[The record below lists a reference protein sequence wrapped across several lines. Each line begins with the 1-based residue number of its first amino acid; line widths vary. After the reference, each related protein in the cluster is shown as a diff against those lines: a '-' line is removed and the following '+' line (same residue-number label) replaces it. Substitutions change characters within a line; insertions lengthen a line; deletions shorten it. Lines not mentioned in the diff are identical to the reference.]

1 MQLLNRIIMSLSDN
15 PKQVKDAGERLA
27 KSFKAKSDAL
37 IDLNHEQVKILRS
50 EQERLPEEREKQR
63 LKCQV
68 KGEKKLQR
76 KSLKYRFS
84 AMLLSYSS
92 LILSVSGASGS
103 NAILHTGRT
112 LTNPF
117 AIAIFVLQT
126 TLLGYYASESQV
138 RQLYKGTHRKMAIF
152 QYMIIAVSIYC
163 NYIYLNM
170 LIGEPAICMVLAVAF
185 DFGSI
190 AFSQLATVVKY
201 RMIDLD
207 EGNPSILYQL
217 FVVLTHPITNA
228 INSKYEAI
236 IQNKKT
242 EVNLDKQR
250 NCEFENLLS
259 KVIKKCH
266 ELNADTVVN
275 KDTFGLDVVTWQ
287 KARQELEKRG
297 VVHCKNKKTYIS
309 SSLADVAREKIEERE

>member
-1 MQLLNRIIMSLSDN
+1 MQLLNRMIMSLSDN

-27 KSFKAKSDAL
+27 KSVKAKSDAL
-37 IDLNHEQVKILRS
+37 IALNHEQVKILRS

-103 NAILHTGRT
+103 NALLHIGKTF
-112 LTNPF
+112 TNPF

-138 RQLYKGTHRKMAIF
+138 RQLYKGTHRKMSVF

-228 INSKYEAI
+228 INSKYES

-250 NCEFENLLS
+250 DCNFENLLS
-259 KVIKKCH
+259 KVIEKCQ
-266 ELNADTVVN
+266 ELNADTIVN

-287 KARQELEKRG
+287 KARQELEKRDI
-297 VVHCKNKKTYIS
+297 VRCEKKKTYVNKN
-309 SSLADVAREKIEERE
+309 LADVAREKIEE

>member
-1 MQLLNRIIMSLSDN
+1 MQLLNRMIMSLSDN

-27 KSFKAKSDAL
+27 KSVKAKSDAL
-37 IDLNHEQVKILRS
+37 IALNHEQVKILRS

-103 NAILHTGRT
+103 NALLHIGKT

-138 RQLYKGTHRKMAIF
+138 RQLYKGTHRKMSVF

-170 LIGEPAICMVLAVAF
+170 LIGEPAICMVLAIAF

-228 INSKYEAI
+228 INNKYEAI
-236 IQNKKT
+236 MQEQKPKVTSSVYAGSGDLDTEEEKT
-242 EVNLDKQR
+242 KAQENYDSVMKQIANMRSGEV
-250 NCEFENLLS
+250 
-259 KVIKKCH
+259 V
-266 ELNADTVVN
+266 T
-275 KDTFGLDVVTWQ
+275 KDTFGLSQYDWKNVRERLDSNNIV
-287 KARQELEKRG
+287 E
-297 VVHCKNKKTYIS
+297 CKNKKTYI
-309 SSLADVAREKIEERE
+309 V

>member
-1 MQLLNRIIMSLSDN
+1 MQLLNRLILSLSDN
-15 PKQVKDAGERLA
+15 PKQIKDAGERLA
-27 KSFKAKSDAL
+27 KSAKAKSDA
-37 IDLNHEQVKILRS
+37 ITSLNHEEVKVLRS
-50 EQERLPEEREKQR
+50 EQEKLPEEREKER

-68 KGEKKLQR
+68 RGEKKLQR
-76 KSLKYRFS
+76 KSLKYRLS

-92 LILSVSGASGS
+92 LILSVSGASGN
-103 NAILHTGRT
+103 NAILHVGRT

-138 RQLYKGTHRKMAIF
+138 RQLYKGTHRKMAMF

-163 NYIYLNM
+163 NYAYLNM

-228 INSKYEAI
+228 ISSKYEAI
-236 IQNKKT
+236 MQGQKT
-242 EVNLDKQR
+242 TVNLDKQR
-250 NCEFENLLS
+250 DCEFDGLLS

-266 ELNADTVVN
+266 ELNSDTVVN

-297 VVHCKNKKTYIS
+297 IVRCEKKKTYIN
-309 SSLADVAREKIEERE
+309 SSLADIAREKIGE

>member
-1 MQLLNRIIMSLSDN
+1 MQLLNRLILSLSDN
-15 PKQVKDAGERLA
+15 PKQIKDAGERLA
-27 KSFKAKSDAL
+27 KSAKAKSDAMTS
-37 IDLNHEQVKILRS
+37 LNHEEVKVLRS
-50 EQERLPEEREKQR
+50 EQEKLPEQREKER

-68 KGEKKLQR
+68 RGEKKLQR

-103 NAILHTGRT
+103 NAILHIGRT

-138 RQLYKGTHRKMAIF
+138 RQLYKGTHRKMATF
-152 QYMIIAVSIYC
+152 QYMIVAVSIYC

-190 AFSQLATVVKY
+190 AFSQLATTVKY

-207 EGNPSILYQL
+207 DGNPSILYQL
-217 FVVLTHPITNA
+217 FVVLTHPITSA
-228 INSKYEAI
+228 ISSKYDAI
-236 IQNKKT
+236 MQGQKPRVTSSVYAGSDDLEEEQKKT
-242 EVNLDKQR
+242 KAQENYDSVMKQIATMKSG
-250 NCEFENLLS
+250 E
-259 KVIKKCH
+259 
-266 ELNADTVVN
+266 VVN
-275 KDTFGLDVVTWQ
+275 KDTFNLSQYDWKNVRERLDSNHVV
-287 KARQELEKRG
+287 E
-297 VVHCKNKKTYIS
+297 CKNKKTYI
-309 SSLADVAREKIEERE
+309 V

>member
-1 MQLLNRIIMSLSDN
+1 MQLLNRLIMSISDN

-27 KSFKAKSDAL
+27 KSVKAKSEAL
-37 IDLNHEQVKILRS
+37 IALNHEQVNILRS

-63 LKCQV
+63 LQCQV
-68 KGEKKLQR
+68 RGEKKLQK
-76 KSLKYRFS
+76 KSATYRFS
-84 AMLLSYSS
+84 AMLLSYAS

-103 NAILHTGRT
+103 NAILHIGKT

-138 RQLYKGTHRKMAIF
+138 RQLYKGTHRKMAVF
-152 QYMIIAVSIYC
+152 QYMIVSVSIYC

-170 LIGEPAICMVLAVAF
+170 LIAEKVICLVLAVAF

-217 FVVLTHPITNA
+217 FVVLTHPLTNTIT
-228 INSKYEAI
+228 SRYESI
-236 IQNKKT
+236 MQVKKT

-250 NCEFENLLS
+250 DCEFDGLLS
-259 KVIKKCH
+259 KVIEKCH
-266 ELNADTVVN
+266 KLNTDTVVN

-297 VVHCKNKKTYIS
+297 IVRCEKKKTYINPN
-309 SSLADVAREKIEERE
+309 LADVTRELLEG

>member
-1 MQLLNRIIMSLSDN
+1 MQLLNRLIMSISDN

-27 KSFKAKSDAL
+27 KSVKAKSEAL
-37 IDLNHEQVKILRS
+37 IALNHEQVNILRS

-63 LKCQV
+63 LQCQV
-68 KGEKKLQR
+68 RGEKKLQK
-76 KSLKYRFS
+76 KSATYRFS
-84 AMLLSYSS
+84 AMLLSYAS

-103 NAILHTGRT
+103 NAILHIGKT

-138 RQLYKGTHRKMAIF
+138 RQLYKGTHRKMAVF
-152 QYMIIAVSIYC
+152 QYMIVSVSIYC

-190 AFSQLATVVKY
+190 AFSQLATTVKY

-207 EGNPSILYQL
+207 DGNPSILYQL
-217 FVVLTHPITNA
+217 FVVLTHPITSA
-228 INSKYEAI
+228 ISSKYDAI
-236 IQNKKT
+236 MQGQKPRVTSSVYAGSDDLEEEQKKT
-242 EVNLDKQR
+242 KAQENYDSVMKKIATMKSGEVI
-250 NCEFENLLS
+250 S
-259 KVIKKCH
+259 
-266 ELNADTVVN
+266 
-275 KDTFGLDVVTWQ
+275 KDTFGLSQYDWKNVREKLDSNKIVT
-287 KARQELEKRG
+287 
-297 VVHCKNKKTYIS
+297 CKNKKTYI
-309 SSLADVAREKIEERE
+309 L

>member
-1 MQLLNRIIMSLSDN
+1 MQLLNRLIMSLSDN
-15 PKQVKDAGERLA
+15 PKQVKDAGDRLA
-27 KSFKAKSDAL
+27 KSVKAKSDAL
-37 IDLNHEQVKILRS
+37 IALNHEQVNILRS
-50 EQERLPEEREKQR
+50 EQARLPEEREKQR

-103 NAILHTGRT
+103 NALLHIGKT

-138 RQLYKGTHRKMAIF
+138 RQLYKGTHRKMAMF

-228 INSKYEAI
+228 ISNKYEAI
-236 IQNKKT
+236 MQEQKPKVTSSVYAGSEDFDAEQEKT
-242 EVNLDKQR
+242 KAQENYDSVMKQIA
-250 NCEFENLLS
+250 NMKSGE
-259 KVIKKCH
+259 
-266 ELNADTVVN
+266 VVN
-275 KDTFGLDVVTWQ
+275 KDTFGLSQYDWKNVRERLDNNNIV
-287 KARQELEKRG
+287 E
-297 VVHCKNKKTYIS
+297 CKNKKTYI
-309 SSLADVAREKIEERE
+309 L